1 MNNFDRTKDLFLRGL
16 QRHPKN
22 PDMYTKFFN
31 VMLNEASKMSADLVL
46 EGNTQSEQVITTIK
60 ASPNLKF
67 I

>member
-46 EGNTQSEQVITTIK
+46 EGNTQSEQVTE
-60 ASPNLKF
+60 
-67 I
+67 